1 MAICNFV
8 SVFSHV
14 TRVHLHPGDKAKL
27 TEGSFDEV
35 ELDSYSFLEDK
46 PVEFQLRDE
55 ISRHPWSL
63 ESVNWRVPL
72 PTWKNFKLHCCHCL
86 CNTAC
91 SGAVDCRIRMLDAA
105 VLFSRLLWWMNLTY
119 YRVSVLQWKQLSF
132 LFVLAEMLFQSVMCK
147 WSRKIAPL
155 LWTVRVWSLIFQ
167 LGHRLTVFAK
177 IETFITHTVHGLME
191 RMVLE

>member
-63 ESVNWRVPL
+63 ESVN
-72 PTWKNFKLHCCHCL
+72 
-86 CNTAC
+86 
-91 SGAVDCRIRMLDAA
+91 
-105 VLFSRLLWWMNLTY
+105 
-119 YRVSVLQWKQLSF
+119 
-132 LFVLAEMLFQSVMCK
+132 
-147 WSRKIAPL
+147 
-155 LWTVRVWSLIFQ
+155 
-167 LGHRLTVFAK
+167 
-177 IETFITHTVHGLME
+177 
-191 RMVLE
+191 